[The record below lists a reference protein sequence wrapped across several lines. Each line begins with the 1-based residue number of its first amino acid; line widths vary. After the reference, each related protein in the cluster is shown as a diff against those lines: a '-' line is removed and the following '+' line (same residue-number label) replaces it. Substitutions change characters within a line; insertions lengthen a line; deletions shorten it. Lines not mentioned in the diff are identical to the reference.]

1 MKYKR
6 MIYGTN
12 TAGKLSTAQ
21 TINNLVFTITSYFAA
36 VRRRICFFPKK
47 YLKIN
52 PKGTYIPPSPK
63 RQNWAFPKRE
73 EMPFKNVT
81 TQSFE
86 YLH

>member
-1 MKYKR
+1 

-36 VRRRICFFPKK
+36 VQRRICFFPKK

-52 PKGTYIPPSPK
+52 PKGTYIQTHTSITK
-63 RQNWAFPKRE
+63 KTE
-73 EMPFKNVT
+73 LGI
-81 TQSFE
+81 S
-86 YLH
+86 